1 MISVAKRALILIVE
15 DELLIRM
22 NAVEMMPVLARLP
35 VRTNQVRFGSQVR
48 PGHLGQRGRSVGN
61 SDVEKIQPNDA
72 PLLAGAQRF

>member
-48 PGHLGQRGRSVGN
+48 PGQLGQRGRSIGN
-61 SDVEKIQPNDA
+61 SDVQKIQPNDA